1 MNVTGGLP
9 LAGDNC
15 SQETTGWNFILKLQ
29 TFVRL
34 KHDCCMLTYGLV
46 ADILQRQCAKSPTSC
61 SKCSQE
67 TTEWNFTERP
77 SASGRPPSDINWSTY
92 VIVAVEWITFVVG
105 TVGNFVVLVVLA
117 WRRSTSQVG
126 TQLFVGSLAVA
137 DLGLMLSAVWLQAYA
152 ALQNG
157 WPFSVISCK
166 LKFTW
171 QFLTLNSSIWTL
183 AALSIDRYALYISAS
198 W

>member
-1 MNVTGGLP
+1 
-9 LAGDNC
+9 
-15 SQETTGWNFILKLQ
+15 
-29 TFVRL
+29 
-34 KHDCCMLTYGLV
+34 
-46 ADILQRQCAKSPTSC
+46 
-61 SKCSQE
+61 
-67 TTEWNFTERP
+67 
-77 SASGRPPSDINWSTY
+77 
-92 VIVAVEWITFVVG
+92 VAVEWITFFVG

-166 LKFTW
+166 LKLTW
-171 QFLTLNSSIWTL
+171 QFLTLNTSIWTL
-183 AALSIDRYALYISAS
+183 AALSIDRYAVTVALSLEHSVIAEFFSNEMFMLEEKCLHLAM
-198 W
+198 

>member
-1 MNVTGGLP
+1 MITARTYSRWQSTKRSFAANARQTTSTHAKMNVTGGLP
-9 LAGDNC
+9 LAGENC
-15 SQETTGWNFILKLQ
+15 SQETTW
-29 TFVRL
+29 
-34 KHDCCMLTYGLV
+34 
-46 ADILQRQCAKSPTSC
+46 
-61 SKCSQE
+61 
-67 TTEWNFTERP
+67 WNFTEKP
-77 SASGRPPSDINWSTY
+77 SASGRPSSDIDWSTY
-92 VIVAVEWITFVVG
+92 VIVAVEWITFFVG